1 VEWGA
6 LTAACAALIA
16 GVLTWTQSRAS
27 NRRADFIAIMDRMDR
42 ELQTEREQRR
52 LLMSFLL
59 ELLRWART
67 VELNSQADPPPDP
80 PAELDLAPWLRP

>member
-6 LTAACAALIA
+6 LTAAGAALVV

-27 NRRADFIAIMDRMDR
+27 NRRADFTTIMDRVDH
-42 ELQTEREQRR
+42 ELQAEKEQRR
-52 LLMSFLL
+52 LLMSFAV

-67 VELNSQADPPPDP
+67 VESNSQTNPPPDP
-80 PAELDLAPWLRP
+80 PTGLDLTPWLRP